1 MRVLVENTHSTT
13 LTRPPEPTRLFEVVI
28 ANNHSTDV
36 ESTNRVS
43 ASMCVLTLKLSTAPI
58 FVECWFSMTL
68 LKGHSAP

>member
-28 ANNHSTDV
+28 ANNV